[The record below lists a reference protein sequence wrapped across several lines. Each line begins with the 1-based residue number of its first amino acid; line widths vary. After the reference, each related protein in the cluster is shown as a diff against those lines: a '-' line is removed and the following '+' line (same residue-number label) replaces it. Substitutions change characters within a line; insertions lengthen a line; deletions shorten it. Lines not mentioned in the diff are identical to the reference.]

1 MNILLEPGARI
12 VVGHRGNRAHAPE
25 NTIES
30 FAQAVA
36 LGVDALEFDVHLS
49 ADGIPVVHHD
59 PTIMRTTDGTGEIA
73 RTTFDELRKADA
85 GANFTKDGGKTF
97 PYRGAGHRIPRFEE
111 VLEAFPVTPMIV
123 EIKATLAATGV
134 LEILKRRS
142 STERVLVDSFQ
153 REALRV
159 FAGSGIALGASRD
172 GIVRIMKESLGA
184 RSTGPVGF
192 KAICTPTSYYGMP
205 LPVKRFAAVASKY
218 GVRVHVWTINDTRVA
233 RDLWLA
239 GINGIVS
246 DDPGSMLDLRARITP
261 SVRALP

>member
-36 LGVDALEFDVHLS
+36 LGVDALELDVHLS

-59 PTIMRTTDGTGEIA
+59 PTIMRTTDGKGEIA
-73 RTTFDELRKADA
+73 RLTFDELRKADA

-123 EIKATLAATGV
+123 EIKAPLAATGV

-142 STERVLVDSFQ
+142 FTERVLVDSFK

-159 FAGSGIALGASRD
+159 FDGSGIALGASRD
-172 GIVRIMKESLGA
+172 GIARILKESLGA
-184 RSTGPVGF
+184 RTTGPVGF
-192 KAICTPTSYYGMP
+192 KALCTPTSYYGMP
-205 LPVKRFAAVASKY
+205 LPVKRFAKVAKKY

-233 RDLWLA
+233 EDLWLA
-239 GINGIVS
+239 GINGIVT
-246 DDPGSMLDLRARITP
+246 DDPGTMLGLRARITP